1 MTGKII
7 KGIAGFYY
15 VNVAGSGIYECR
27 AKGIFRK
34 EGVKPLVGD
43 DVEIEVTHEQD
54 MEASVVHILPRRNSI
69 TRPAAANI
77 DQAILIF
84 ALDDPKPSAGVIDRF
99 LIRLLDQGLD
109 PVICFNKNDLSDEE
123 EARKWLTI
131 YADAG
136 YRTLACSAAAGE
148 GLDEIRE
155 LLKGR
160 TSIFAGPSGVGKS
173 SLINIFAPEAQ
184 METGITSKK
193 LGRGKHTTRHTEL
206 FMAGENTFIMD
217 TPGFTSF
224 EAEYMNKEEL
234 KSFYPE
240 FYPYEGSCRFAGCVH
255 INEPD
260 CPVKDAVNAGK
271 IHKERYGSYIQLFE
285 ELKEAE
291 KHRY

>member
-1 MTGKII
+1 MTGKIV

-15 VNVAGSGIYECR
+15 VKVVGSGIYECR

-34 EGVKPLVGD
+34 EGIKPLVGD
-43 DVEIEVTHEQD
+43 DVEIEVVHEKD

-69 TRPAAANI
+69 RRPAAANI
-77 DQAILIF
+77 DQAVLVF
-84 ALDDPKPSAGVIDRF
+84 ALEDPRPSAGLIDRF
-99 LIRLLDQGLD
+99 LIRLLDEGLD
-109 PVICFNKNDLSDEE
+109 PVICFNKMDLEAEE
-123 EARKWLTI
+123 ETGKWLRI

-136 YRTLACSAAAGE
+136 YRTLACSAVTGE
-148 GLDEIRE
+148 GLEE
-155 LLKGR
+155 LKKLLEGK

-173 SLINIFAPEAQ
+173 SLINIFAPDAQ
-184 METGITSKK
+184 METGVTSKK

-206 FMAGENTFIMD
+206 FAAGENTFIMD

-224 EAEYMNKEEL
+224 EAEYMDKEEL

-255 INEPD
+255 VNEPG
-260 CPVKDAVNAGK
+260 CAVKEAAGAGR

>member
-54 MEASVVHILPRRNSI
+54 MEASVVHILPRSNSI
-69 TRPAAANI
+69 SRPAAANI
-77 DQAILIF
+77 DQAVLIF
-84 ALDDPKPSAGVIDRF
+84 ALEDPRPSAGVIDRF
-99 LIRLLDQGLD
+99 LIRMLDQHLD
-109 PVICFNKNDLSDEE
+109 PVICFNKKDLASAEE
-123 EARKWLTI
+123 IRKWVRI
-131 YADAG
+131 YTDAG
-136 YRTLACSAAAGE
+136 YRTITCSAVTGE
-148 GLDEIRE
+148 GLEEAGEILRG
-155 LLKGR
+155 K
-160 TSIFAGPSGVGKS
+160 TSILAGPSGVGKS

-224 EAEYMNKEEL
+224 EAAEMEKEEL
-234 KSFYPE
+234 KSYYPE
-240 FYPYEGSCRFAGCVH
+240 FYPFEGSCRFAGCVH
-255 INEPD
+255 VNEPG
-260 CPVKDAVNAGK
+260 CPVKEAVSEGR
-271 IHKERYGSYIQLFE
+271 IHEERYRSYLQLFE
-285 ELKEAE
+285 EIKEAE
-291 KHRY
+291 KRRY

>member
-1 MTGKII
+1 MTGKIV

-54 MEASVVHILPRRNSI
+54 MEASVVHILPRRNAIS
-69 TRPAAANI
+69 RPAAANI
-77 DQAILIF
+77 DQAVLIF
-84 ALDDPKPSAGVIDRF
+84 ALEDPRPSAGVIDRF
-99 LIRLLDQGLD
+99 LIRMLDQHLD
-109 PVICFNKNDLSDEE
+109 PVICFNKKDLAAAEE
-123 EARKWLTI
+123 IRKWLRI
-131 YADAG
+131 YTDAG
-136 YRTLACSAAAGE
+136 YRTITCSAVTGE
-148 GLDEIRE
+148 GLEEAGEILRG
-155 LLKGR
+155 K
-160 TSIFAGPSGVGKS
+160 TSILAGPSGVGKS

-224 EAEYMNKEEL
+224 EAAEMEKEEL
-234 KSFYPE
+234 KSYYPE
-240 FYPYEGSCRFAGCVH
+240 FYPYEGRCRFAGCVH
-255 INEPD
+255 VNEPG
-260 CPVKDAVNAGK
+260 CPVKEAVSEGR
-271 IHKERYGSYIQLFE
+271 IHEERYRSYLQLFGE
-285 ELKEAE
+285 IKEAE
-291 KHRY
+291 KRRY